1 MSTIRGKAVVNPSQ
15 NIDKEKA
22 TWDPKANEAFIE
34 ACLEQI
40 TKGECLGSSFTK
52 VGTYNKAQLK
62 NKYDN
67 LRKDWRVWY
76 KLFGKETG
84 LGWDNIK
91 NTIDAPNECLYLEN
105 PLYEKFRYK
114 GLSFAHQ
121 LTILFKD
128 VVVIGDFMWAP
139 SSGILPSSTLGGDV
153 NDVYRLC
160 LDGIN
165 INMEEGSGDNDDVS
179 VGATNE
185 FGDIAN
191 GYCQAN

>member
-52 VGTYNKAQLK
+52 VGWKGIQSKFTQLTGRTYNKAQLK

-84 LGWDNIK
+84 LG
-91 NTIDAPNECLYLEN
+91 
-105 PLYEKFRYK
+105 
-114 GLSFAHQ
+114 
-121 LTILFKD
+121 
-128 VVVIGDFMWAP
+128 
-139 SSGILPSSTLGGDV
+139 
-153 NDVYRLC
+153 
-160 LDGIN
+160 
-165 INMEEGSGDNDDVS
+165 
-179 VGATNE
+179 
-185 FGDIAN
+185 
-191 GYCQAN
+191 